1 MIRTGIFGGTFDPV
15 HYGHIRLAETAY
27 NELSLDKVIF
37 MPAYIPPHK
46 ADNIVSDWEHRVNM
60 LKLAISDI
68 PYFNISFLE
77 KELQGRSYTARTLSR
92 KLCMERCKP
101 KILSFDEAWGVVQKA
116 MADYGWYHPQEIFN
130 NAEIACACRD
140 KEDRAAL
147 LAKAD
152 EYSSRYGGVSH
163 ILDMVK
169 FDASSTCIREN
180 IRNRKRCDGII
191 PEKVLEYIKENG
203 LYYGT

>member
-77 KELQGRSYTARTLSR
+77 KELQGRSYTARTLS
-92 KLCMERCKP
+92 
-101 KILSFDEAWGVVQKA
+101 IL
-116 MADYGWYHPQEIFN
+116 
-130 NAEIACACRD
+130 
-140 KEDRAAL
+140 
-147 LAKAD
+147 
-152 EYSSRYGGVSH
+152 
-163 ILDMVK
+163 
-169 FDASSTCIREN
+169 
-180 IRNRKRCDGII
+180 
-191 PEKVLEYIKENG
+191 KENMKH
-203 LYYGT
+203 LFL

>member
-1 MIRTGIFGGTFDPV
+1 MGADSFM
-15 HYGHIRLAETAY
+15 
-27 NELSLDKVIF
+27 NLD
-37 MPAYIPPHK
+37 
-46 ADNIVSDWEHRVNM
+46 
-60 LKLAISDI
+60 
-68 PYFNISFLE
+68 
-77 KELQGRSYTARTLSR
+77 
-92 KLCMERCKP
+92 
-101 KILSFDEAWGVVQKA
+101 
-116 MADYGWYHPQEIFN
+116 GWYHPQEIFN

-152 EYSSRYGGVSH
+152 EYCSRYGGVSH

-203 LYYGT
+203 LYYGS